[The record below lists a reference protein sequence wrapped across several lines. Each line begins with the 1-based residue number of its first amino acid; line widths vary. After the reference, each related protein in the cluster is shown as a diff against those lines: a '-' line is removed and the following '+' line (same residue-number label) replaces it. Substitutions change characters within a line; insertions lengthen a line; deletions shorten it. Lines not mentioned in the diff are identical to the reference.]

1 MASSSPPAKPTV
13 VIVPGAWH
21 PASCFK
27 IFQQHL
33 HEAGYPTTV
42 ASLPSVDP
50 ADAATADCA
59 SDALFVR
66 SQYVLPVID
75 GSGGDVLI
83 MAFSYGGIPASGSAM
98 GLSKTAR
105 AKQGQAGGVVGL
117 VLVSAIVLPEGKC
130 LVQGKRSPMTR
141 VDYVRPNFIIG
152 FEQCEASEANFGDG

>member
-1 MASSSPPAKPTV
+1 MASSTPPSKPTV

-59 SDALFVR
+59 SDAHFIR
-66 SQYVLPVID
+66 SQYILPVID
-75 GSGGDVLI
+75 DSDDDVLVV
-83 MAFSYGGIPASGSAM
+83 AFSYGGIPASGSAT

-105 AKQGQAGGVVGL
+105 AKQGQAGGVLGL
-117 VLVSAIVLPEGKC
+117 VLVSAFVIPEGKC
-130 LVQGKRSPMTR
+130 LVQGKRAPMVR
-141 VDYVRPNFIIG
+141 VDHVSPISLLD
-152 FEQCEASEANFGDG
+152 CSVSV